1 MCAVLW
7 RSKVIVSR
15 AGLTGFK
22 HGSQRGQGILTTMND
37 ADQIKAEA
45 DNAFRAGD
53 LTKARDLY
61 LSALDAKPRW
71 AAVHNNLAMVLRQG
85 GDQAGA
91 EGQFRAALAVDPD
104 LIGALS
110 NLGALLTETGN
121 AEEARSVLEH
131 ARALA
136 PENPGVLYNWAS
148 AAMAL
153 QEYEA
158 AVQAL
163 EKSIAANP
171 AFGQAYVNLGLC
183 YRSLGNLGA
192 AKDSYQRAHE
202 VDGSLTE
209 TSINLAAALADLGD
223 VEGAISAGQEAIRL
237 NPDAPEAH
245 YNLGNAY
252 NAVPD
257 FERALSHYEKALT
270 FKPDHSE
277 ATINR
282 ARSLWSLG
290 RVDEAYDSMRRTLE
304 LDTNYS
310 AAHSNLIFKA
320 QYDPTQSPGMLY
332 AEARRWSDQYASEVP
347 HAYPQPAN
355 DQASRPLRVG
365 YLSPHL
371 TSHPVGYFL
380 EPVLTHHDP
389 KQVEAICYSDTRK
402 DDPQVAKLKASG
414 VSWVNVLRDTD
425 DTLAQRIRDDRI
437 DILIDL
443 DGHSGPNRL
452 PVFAHRAAPLQATW
466 AGYVGTTGLD
476 AMDYL
481 ITDHR
486 QTVEQD
492 LGLMTEQP
500 VYMPGNY
507 VTLAPMDDAPAV
519 GPSPSDVKG
528 HVTFGC
534 FNNLD
539 KINAQVIAAWAEVMN
554 AVPGSRLLLIA
565 FDLGDTNVRTR
576 IASTFASHGISAL
589 RLDFRGK
596 CPRAELLAAYNDIDI
611 ALDTFPYSGG
621 LTTLEALWMGVP
633 VVTKADGD
641 RFASRHSV
649 THLTAVGLLECV
661 ADDAADYVARAVALA
676 ANASRRSVLRETLR
690 DQMRTSPACDGAAFT
705 QALERAYRIMW
716 QRLCAGDPKSPIE
729 EAALRGA

>member
-1 MCAVLW
+1 M
-7 RSKVIVSR
+7 IVSR
-15 AGLTGFK
+15 AGLAGFK
-22 HGSQRGQGILTTMND
+22 HGSQRGQGILTTMSD

-53 LTKARDLY
+53 LAKAQDLY
-61 LSALDAKPRW
+61 LAALDAKPGW
-71 AAVHNNLAMVLRQG
+71 AAVHNNLAMVLRQS
-85 GDQAGA
+85 GDRVGA
-91 EGQFRAALAVDPD
+91 EGQFRAALVVDPG
-104 LIGALS
+104 LVGALS
-110 NLGALLTETGN
+110 NLGALLTEAGN
-121 AEEARSVLEH
+121 ITEAKPILEH

-136 PENPGVLYNWAS
+136 PDNPGVLYNGAS
-148 AAMAL
+148 VFMAL

-158 AVQAL
+158 AAEAL

-171 AFGQAYVNLGLC
+171 SFGQAHVNLGLC
-183 YRSLGNLGA
+183 YRSLGNLNA
-192 AKDSYQRAHE
+192 AKDSYQRAIAIEAPLVEAH
-202 VDGSLTE
+202 
-209 TSINLAAALADLGD
+209 INLAAVLADLGD
-223 VEGAISAGQEAIRL
+223 VEGAIFAGQGAIRL

-257 FERALSHYEKALT
+257 FERALSHYEKALSL
-270 FKPDHSE
+270 KPDHRE
-277 ATINR
+277 ATNNR

-290 RVDEAYDSMRRTLE
+290 RVDEAYGSMRRTLE
-304 LDTNYS
+304 LDTNYP

-320 QYDPTQSPGMLY
+320 QYDPAQSPVMVY
-332 AEARRWSDQYASEVP
+332 AEARKWSDQHATAVP
-347 HAYPQPAN
+347 FAYPRPAN
-355 DQASRPLRVG
+355 DEADRPLRVG

-380 EPVLTHHDP
+380 EPVLTNHDP
-389 KQVEAICYSDTRK
+389 KQVEAICYSDTSK

-414 VSWVNVLRDTD
+414 VSWVNVLGDTD

-452 PVFAHRAAPLQATW
+452 PVFARRVAPLQATW

-507 VTLAPMDDAPAV
+507 VTLAPIDDAPTV
-519 GPSPSDVKG
+519 GPSPSDAKG

-539 KINAQVIAAWAEVMN
+539 KVNAQVIAAWAEVMN

-576 IASTFASHGISAL
+576 IASMFASHGIVAL

-596 CPRAELLAAYNDIDI
+596 CPRAELLEAYNDIDI

-633 VVTKADGD
+633 VITKADGD

-649 THLTAVGLLECV
+649 THLTAVGLSECI

-690 DQMRTSPACDGAAFT
+690 DQMRTSPVCDGAAFT
-705 QALERAYRIMW
+705 RALERAYRIMW